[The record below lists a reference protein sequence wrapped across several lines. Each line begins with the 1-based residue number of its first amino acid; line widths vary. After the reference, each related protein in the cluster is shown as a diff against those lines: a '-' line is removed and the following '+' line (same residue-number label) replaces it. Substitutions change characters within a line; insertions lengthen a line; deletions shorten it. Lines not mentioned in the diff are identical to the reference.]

1 MVVDERIW
9 RLFKRHWP
17 QTVTY
22 WCVCFSYGL
31 CIAFLGPTVV
41 DLQCQTRSTLE
52 EITWVF
58 FVQQVFM
65 LVGMA
70 FAGLFKRRLDLS
82 LCALFWSTL
91 LISVAFSLIP
101 LCYNLSLL
109 AIVMVIAGM
118 AMGVVETITNL
129 QLVKIYQKD
138 SAIFLQFLHFFIGLG
153 ALVVP
158 LMVDPFLSD
167 GCFLG
172 QNLTSN
178 GTAAAPSPYHP
189 YVILEQETAW
199 RQNSSLQLPPTERAG
214 ASRSGLAFWVMA
226 LVNLPV
232 PLVVFILMYKKRLLP
247 CSRTGTHLLDR
258 RETQEP
264 ESFSSKSPPEEQQQ
278 CPVGVF
284 RCFNVSKLRDRPPF
298 FFLLHVLAGAI
309 LFCTDGIIGA
319 YTAFVFTYAETSP
332 LKMSHH
338 GASSLTSL
346 FWASVTV
353 GRLAFVY
360 LSYRFPAVRLI
371 LLSLLGVVIV
381 QSLLLIFYYSSV
393 FLFVGTCL
401 LGLCI
406 SSVFPCILAYTEELL
421 DYKGCAATV
430 LVTSA
435 GTGEMVLQVIVGSG
449 IQHRGSYAFPLSN
462 IIVAILAF
470 GIFIVLLFLHH
481 LHIKSQK
488 EPSKDVAATDIQRS
502 GGP

>member
-1 MVVDERIW
+1 MPV
-9 RLFKRHWP
+9 
-17 QTVTY
+17 
-22 WCVCFSYGL
+22 L
-31 CIAFLGPTVV
+31 CH
-41 DLQCQTRSTLE
+41 
-52 EITWVF
+52 
-58 FVQQVFM
+58 
-65 LVGMA
+65 
-70 FAGLFKRRLDLS
+70 RRGQHTQECPCCATNQEGLDLS

-138 SAIFLQFLHFFIGLG
+138 SAIFLQ
-153 ALVVP
+153 
-158 LMVDPFLSD
+158 
-167 GCFLG
+167 
-172 QNLTSN
+172 
-178 GTAAAPSPYHP
+178 HP

-199 RQNSSLQLPPTERAG
+199 RQNSSLQPPPAEGAA

-226 LVNLPV
+226 LVNGGGLAFWVMALVNVRAGTGGAAAFWVMALVTGPAQGGGLAFWVMALVNVRAGTGRRPGLLGHGSGQRKGPAQGGGLAFWVMALLNLPV

-258 RETQEP
+258 RDPQEP
-264 ESFSSKSPPEEQQQ
+264 EPFSSKSPPEEQQQ

-284 RCFNVSKLRDRPPF
+284 TCFNVSKLRDRPPF

-309 LFCTDGIIGA
+309 LFCTDGITGA

-338 GASSLTSL
+338 DASSLTSL

-406 SSVFPCILAYTEELL
+406 SSVFPCVLAYTEELL

-488 EPSKDVAATDIQRS
+488 EPSKDVATTDVQRS